1 MIFYCGVCVQ
11 LKSGRGNGLSASM
24 PNQEGCLSTP
34 IHDRTFDLV
43 VHTEFQRTIQ
53 TIARPLPRSP
63 HISSSESA
71 TGSIQTLSLIYISFA
86 IRVRLT
92 GKVEFNPRASPYTQG
107 MARNE
112 NTSPASATSNNAEPH
127 RVKHEL
133 IYETTKPAYPAPREG
148 YYRDRLVLA
157 DLNTVTSSLRLP
169 SHTQNQDADTQTS
182 SFCLLPPPGSYA
194 ARYLSGAVPYPSLP
208 TVGSV
213 VPSTASFAE
222 MLGLS
227 AGPSAF
233 SGCCAGDGVHAG
245 KPDVKRLH
253 SLSTA

>member
-1 MIFYCGVCVQ
+1 
-11 LKSGRGNGLSASM
+11 M
-24 PNQEGCLSTP
+24 PVNP

-53 TIARPLPRSP
+53 TIARPLPRLP

-86 IRVRLT
+86 IGVRST

-112 NTSPASATSNNAEPH
+112 NTSPASTTSNNAEPH

-133 IYETTKPAYPAPREG
+133 IYQTTKPTHPAPREG
-148 YYRDRLVLA
+148 YYRDRLALA
-157 DLNTVTSSLRLP
+157 DFNTSASPHLP
-169 SHTQNQDADTQTS
+169 SHTQNQDADAHTS

-227 AGPSAF
+227 TGPSAF
-233 SGCCAGDGVHAG
+233 SSCRAGDDVYAG

-253 SLSTA
+253 SQSTA